1 MLMNMPRLRRDAAP
15 FYAYLARHLPRFRTK
30 TWDQDGYAEFYSW
43 AHPPVMLQ
51 KLARRLGIGKTRVWD
66 RIPLELNPDP
76 LWDELPL
83 ELNWKAYWPS
93 SENAAI
99 VHFHGPKPGDR
110 ERCRRL
116 QCPPNIQELA
126 RAKILSGPAT
136 SGKSSAPRG
145 LSKKAT
151 VAGCD
156 FLGAGPRAPAG
167 GLAKSCV
174 QLRVSRAR
182 HRRRHQFLDAP
193 IEPTRRSRAIDE
205 RSASFVFL
213 HAPSKRARMAATGA
227 ALPSR
232 LTNGTLARSNRHRQ
246 NRPCDRHCLDM
257 TMPKDSAI
265 AGWTKTSKAASSSGM
280 SSRGPQNATR

>member
-1 MLMNMPRLRRDAAP
+1 MRTRFDSTLTEFPAEIREAAVAIGKGALLRVELPTIAPQFGVEDEYVLYTDVDVMFKRDPCGLLENCTPRYFAVAPERHTADGMNSGVMLMNMPRLRRDAAP

-30 TWDQDGYAEFYSW
+30 AWDQDGYAEFYSW
-43 AHPPVMLQ
+43 AHPPVMLR

-126 RAKILSGPAT
+126 RAEYYAACDQWEIEHARVLST
-136 SGKSSAPRG
+136 SPSVG
-145 LSKKAT
+145 L
-151 VAGCD
+151 
-156 FLGAGPRAPAG
+156 
-167 GLAKSCV
+167 
-174 QLRVSRAR
+174 
-182 HRRRHQFLDAP
+182 
-193 IEPTRRSRAIDE
+193 
-205 RSASFVFL
+205 
-213 HAPSKRARMAATGA
+213 
-227 ALPSR
+227 
-232 LTNGTLARSNRHRQ
+232 
-246 NRPCDRHCLDM
+246 
-257 TMPKDSAI
+257 
-265 AGWTKTSKAASSSGM
+265 
-280 SSRGPQNATR
+280 